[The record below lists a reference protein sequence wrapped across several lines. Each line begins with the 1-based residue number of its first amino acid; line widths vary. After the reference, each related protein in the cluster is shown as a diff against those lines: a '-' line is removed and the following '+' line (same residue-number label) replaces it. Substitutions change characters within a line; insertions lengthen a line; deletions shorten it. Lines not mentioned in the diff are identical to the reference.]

1 MPMPEANPY
10 PAERQLLEELRSLFV
25 QLSDTDRYAVRYHL
39 FFEQVYNQTKEHIH
53 VECPKEQGCYFPK

>member
-10 PAERQLLEELRSLFV
+10 PAERQLLEELRSLFI

-39 FFEQVYNQTKEHIH
+39 FFEQVYNQTKERIH
-53 VECPKEQGCYFPK
+53 VQGYPNHCKANAR